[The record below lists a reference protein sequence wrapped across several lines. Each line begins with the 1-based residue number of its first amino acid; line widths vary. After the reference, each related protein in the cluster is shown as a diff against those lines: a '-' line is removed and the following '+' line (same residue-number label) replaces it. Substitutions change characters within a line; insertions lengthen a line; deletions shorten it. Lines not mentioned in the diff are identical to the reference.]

1 MKGTGI
7 LFMVGVMLI
16 AARFTK
22 FLMIKTYW
30 ILLCFFLWGVLIFI
44 SIHNKN
50 KERNIPRPVYLAK

>member
-1 MKGTGI
+1 
-7 LFMVGVMLI
+7 MVGVMLI